1 MKKTVYILTLLSFVF
16 ASAEALALQRGA
28 ILYHTSKV
36 DIIYGR
42 TNVLELPCSAIQMAH
57 REMKSGHVGLYI
69 GNREIIHAVFPTVE
83 ETASENF
90 IPQGDLD
97 DGCRYLGAKVPLDF
111 DNPAVWPEERVDQLI
126 LLAREQLGKDYDIQ
140 FRHQKGQEDKFTC
153 VGLVEY
159 LYEHAEVGYNITPD
173 GYYAGGAGGKTH
185 TQTYNC
191 ETTFWFDWEGE
202 NTFAELVEFSSFEH
216 PLADALNVGMIHEG
230 RRYMFFPYTQYLQT
244 TTVGVATDVPVSGG
258 SGSDDA
264 GGSGSDDAGG
274 SGGACFIATAAY
286 GSPLHPHLGLL
297 REVRDRYIRT
307 NPAGRLFLS
316 VYERW
321 APSLAALI
329 NRHETLKALTRAA
342 LLPVLGLCFL
352 LLCTGPITLLFFLV
366 ALFILPFYLA
376 RRRKSLVGM

>member
-1 MKKTVYILTLLSFVF
+1 MKKTVYILILVSFVF
-16 ASAEALALQRGA
+16 TSAESLALQRGA
-28 ILYHTSKV
+28 ILYHTSKD

-42 TNVLELPCSAIQMAH
+42 TNVLELPCSTIQMAH

-69 GNREIIHAVFPTVE
+69 GNERIIHAVYPTVE

-90 IPQGDLD
+90 IPQSDLD

-111 DNPAVWPEERVDQLI
+111 DDPLVWPEERVDQLM
-126 LLAREQLGKDYDIQ
+126 LLAREQVGADYDIQ
-140 FRHQKGQEDKFTC
+140 FRHQKGPYEDGFTC

-173 GYYAGGAGGKTH
+173 GYYAGGAGGKTY

-191 ETTFWFDWEGE
+191 EATIWFDWEGE
-202 NTFAELVEFSSFEH
+202 NAFAELVEFSSFEH

-244 TTVGVATDVPVSGG
+244 TTVGVPTDVPVSGDG
-258 SGSDDA
+258 AVSDD
-264 GGSGSDDAGG
+264 
-274 SGGACFIATAAY
+274 SGGICFIATAAY

-307 NPAGRLFLS
+307 SSAGRLFLS
-316 VYERW
+316 VYERY

-329 NRHETLKALTRAA
+329 DHHETLKAVTRVA
-342 LLPVLGLCFL
+342 LLPVLGVCFL
-352 LLCTGPITLLFFLV
+352 LLYTGPLPLFSFLV
-366 ALFILPFYLA
+366 ALSVLSLCLA
-376 RRRKSLVGM
+376 RRRKSPQRV

>member
-1 MKKTVYILTLLSFVF
+1 MKKTVYIIILVSFVF
-16 ASAEALALQRGA
+16 ASAESLALQRGA
-28 ILYHTSKV
+28 ILYHTSKD

-42 TNVLELPCSAIQMAH
+42 TNVLELPCSTIQMAH

-69 GNREIIHAVFPTVE
+69 GNECIIHAVFPTVE

-90 IPQGDLD
+90 IPQSDLD

-111 DNPAVWPEERVDQLI
+111 DDPLVWPEERVDQLM
-126 LLAREQLGKDYDIQ
+126 LLAREQVGADYDIQ
-140 FRHQKGQEDKFTC
+140 FRHQKGPYEDGFTC

-173 GYYAGGAGGKTH
+173 GYYAGGAGGKTY

-191 ETTFWFDWEGE
+191 EATIWFDWEGE
-202 NTFAELVEFSSFEH
+202 NAFAELVEFSSFEH

-244 TTVGVATDVPVSGG
+244 TTVGVPTDVPVSGG
-258 SGSDDA
+258 GAVSDD
-264 GGSGSDDAGG
+264 
-274 SGGACFIATAAY
+274 SGGGCFIATAAY
-286 GSPLHPHLGLL
+286 GSPLHPYLRLL

-307 NPAGRLFLS
+307 SSAGRLFLS
-316 VYERW
+316 VYDHH

-329 NRHETLKALTRAA
+329 DHHETLKAVTRVA
-342 LLPVLGLCFL
+342 LLPVLGVCFL
-352 LLCTGPITLLFFLV
+352 LLYTGPITLLSFLV
-366 ALFILPFYLA
+366 ALLILPFYLA
-376 RRRKSLVGM
+376 RRRKSPQRV